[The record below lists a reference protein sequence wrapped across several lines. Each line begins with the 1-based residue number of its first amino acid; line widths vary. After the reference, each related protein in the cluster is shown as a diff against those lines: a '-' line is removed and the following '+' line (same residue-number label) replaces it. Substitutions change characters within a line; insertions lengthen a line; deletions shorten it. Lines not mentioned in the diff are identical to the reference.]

1 MDLIPIDLKDRP
13 DLAKTNAVFISNQLA
28 RDPSRKIHVVIKDKI
43 IKAAFIGDV
52 QKSNIGMSKNYR

>member
-28 RDPSRKIHVVIKDKI
+28 RDPSRKIHVVIKNKI
-43 IKAAFIGDV
+43 IKAGFLNEI
-52 QKSNIGMSKNYR
+52 QKGNIGMSKNYR